1 MNWRR
6 VLFGWVKTDAV
17 NVERGVG
24 AGRDIRDSTIHVGLD
39 EKEVGQRIDE
49 AQRPISQ
56 QLTTLTSQIAR
67 EKGVEVAPLRAILVK
82 LGEAGV
88 PDHEIPARLDA
99 AADQLIEL
107 RTQLA
112 RLTMTGRNLLR
123 SAIRPSLFIDQ
134 GEFDAA
140 RAALA
145 RGREAA
151 RELRENVSR
160 NEAEFLADEA
170 RIDHLQLDY
179 RAAAEKYAGAAA
191 LVTSFQRDAG
201 SEYLLEQAK

>member
-1 MNWRR
+1 VNWRR
-6 VLFGWVKTDAV
+6 MLFGWVRTDAV

-49 AQRPISQ
+49 AQRPISR
-56 QLTTLTSQIAR
+56 QLATLASQIAR
-67 EKGVEVAPLRAILVK
+67 EKGVEIAPLRAILVK

-112 RLTMTGRNLLR
+112 RLTNDRPEFASIRNQAL
-123 SAIRPSLFIDQ
+123 AHIDR

-145 RGREAA
+145 HGREAA

-191 LVTSFQRDAG
+191 LVTSFERDAG
-201 SEYLLEQAK
+201 SNIC